1 MSTGHDDSDSR
12 KDYMR
17 EYLKEYRQDYKN
29 HRISVTLTPQEF
41 ARLNA
46 LARKQ
51 KKKPTS
57 FLKELAFSALD
68 GKAILSDELA
78 QELQVFNRLIRNI
91 ANNVNQLA
99 RASNA
104 FDAHIRPQDVLSELQ
119 RLDFLVNEFI
129 STARK

>member
-68 GKAILSDELA
+68 DKAILSDELA
-78 QELQVFNRLIRNI
+78 QELQVFNRLIRNV

-119 RLDFLVNEFI
+119 RLDFLVREFI
-129 STARK
+129 TTARK